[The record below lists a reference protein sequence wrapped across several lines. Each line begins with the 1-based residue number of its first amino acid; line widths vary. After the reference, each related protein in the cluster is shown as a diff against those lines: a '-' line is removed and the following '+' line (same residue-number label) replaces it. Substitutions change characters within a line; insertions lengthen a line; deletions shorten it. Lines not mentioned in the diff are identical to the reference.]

1 MKGSEK
7 TLSEKEKIMVEKIA
21 KLPPE
26 LQVKILDQLTG
37 AIMAMD
43 ILETKREDK
52 AGAGVQCA

>member
-1 MKGSEK
+1 
-7 TLSEKEKIMVEKIA
+7 MVEKIA

-43 ILETKREDK
+43 MLENKREDK